1 MENIHIMS
9 FFMGRIR
16 FNRFRLRPI
25 NLSRLFGDFLM
36 LGFVPDKPSLDL
48 NIFFI
53 FLFKILVL

>member
-1 MENIHIMS
+1 MS